1 MVAALIGST
10 VDVDVLRGGEQLRLR
25 LVPRELDS

>member
-1 MVAALIGST
+1 MVADVIGAP
-10 VDVDVLRGGEQLRLR
+10 VDVDVLRSGQPLRLS